1 MKKITLWLS
10 IIAFMLAG
18 TLYAQEKKEAC
29 MELKGFVKKAKCLK
43 NKYDTAHKNAPKTGV
58 EQFKKIT
65 NK

>member
-1 MKKITLWLS
+1 MKKIILGLS
-10 IIAFMLAG
+10 MIAFMLTG
-18 TLYAQEKKEAC
+18 TLYAQEKKVAC
-29 MELKGFVKKAKCLK
+29 MEIKGFVKKAKYLK

>member
-1 MKKITLWLS
+1 
-10 IIAFMLAG
+10 
-18 TLYAQEKKEAC
+18 
-29 MELKGFVKKAKCLK
+29 MELKGFVKKTGKFLK

>member
-1 MKKITLWLS
+1 
-10 IIAFMLAG
+10 MLAG

>member
-1 MKKITLWLS
+1 MDL
-10 IIAFMLAG
+10 
-18 TLYAQEKKEAC
+18 EKECLLLMGGKSFLEGGPKVESLC
-29 MELKGFVKKAKCLK
+29 LFRIKCLK